1 MLNFDIKQEIQKK
14 ASRLEAA
21 EVERSSLSAQVSILK
36 RELATLREEGGS
48 RVGGRRY
55 DGYPPEIEIEIERL
69 RGKRDR
75 EYQRRKRAEAEMDEM
90 EVELNEMK
98 EKIKKMEEELA
109 EIANAPKQVGTS
121 LTWLVFTQSS
131 GTRGRLFYSDL

>member
-1 MLNFDIKQEIQKK
+1 MSECYLFTLSLKQEIQKK

-36 RELATLREEGGS
+36 RELATLREEGGA
-48 RVGGRRY
+48 RGGGRRY

-90 EVELNEMK
+90 EVELNEIK
-98 EKIKKMEEELA
+98 EKMKKMEEELA
-109 EIANAPKQVGTS
+109 ELANAPKQVNIDFDCCYRS
-121 LTWLVFTQSS
+121 
-131 GTRGRLFYSDL
+131 